1 MNWTILLDT
10 TTKTET
16 SGEKKKNWDK
26 WIRMFFYEE
35 SEYLS
40 FSEEDTQQE
49 ENKVSLGWVSHVVH

>member
-1 MNWTILLDT
+1 
-10 TTKTET
+10 
-16 SGEKKKNWDK
+16 
-26 WIRMFFYEE
+26 MFFYEE